1 MKKQKI
7 LLYSLLASTI
17 LCSASCRKYVEVEQ
31 NDKRT
36 LKTTDDYLYLLNNKG
51 NFETSYLFPLVTSDN
66 IASEVPASAA
76 SIWGGNTQLAY
87 LWSDNFFTGEQ
98 EDSGWNNMYKQI
110 YITNEILEGVMGSEK
125 GTQSQKLAV
134 AAEARVH
141 RAFAYFSLANQYAP
155 IYDPINIA
163 NQQGIPMLLT
173 PDLFQS
179 LNRAPLSRVYEQIIL
194 DLKTAIDNL
203 PNYPTFNYHPS
214 KIAAYAL
221 LSRVYLTMRNFE
233 ESAKYADFA
242 LALEPTI
249 LNLEDYTKNVSFPR
263 MIDDKEVLLSK
274 VSAGFML
281 GPLNPELVSL
291 YKEGD
296 LRLKLFIGNDPGT
309 YKGYKY
315 MKPVFNN
322 FGYANN
328 SYVGLSSPEILL
340 NRAEVYAR
348 QNNVAKV
355 VELLNLLRK
364 KRFTADKYVALTA
377 SDISKDLLQ
386 SVIDERRREF
396 VGTDLRWYDMRRL
409 TLDGNYF
416 KPISHTYNGQT
427 YTLTPGSPRLV
438 YPINERVLS
447 FNPEIGQNPR

>member
-1 MKKQKI
+1 MKIQNI
-7 LLYSLLASTI
+7 FLNSLLVSTI
-17 LCSASCRKYVEVEQ
+17 LFGTSCRKYVEVEQ
-31 NDKRT
+31 NGTRT
-36 LKTTDDYLYLLNNKG
+36 LKTTDDYRFLLNNKG

-66 IASEVPASAA
+66 IAPEVASTAA
-76 SIWGGNTQLAY
+76 SVWGGSTQLAY
-87 LWSDNFFTGEQ
+87 MWSDQFFTGEQ
-98 EDSGWNNMYKQI
+98 EDVGWNNLYKQI
-110 YITNEILEGVMGSEK
+110 YITNEILAGVMDSEK
-125 GTQSQKLAV
+125 GTESQKLTV

-155 IYDPINIA
+155 IYDPEKVS
-163 NQQGIPMLLT
+163 NQPGIPMLLT
-173 PDLFQS
+173 PDLFQN
-179 LNRAPLSRVYEQIIL
+179 LNRAPLSRVYDQIIL
-194 DLKTAIDNL
+194 DLKTAIENL
-203 PNYPTFNYHPS
+203 PNYPDFNYHPS

-233 ESAKYADFA
+233 EAGKYADLA

-249 LNLEDYTKNVSFPR
+249 LNLEDYTKNASFPR

-274 VSAGFML
+274 VSAGYIL
-281 GPLNPELVSL
+281 GPINPELISL
-291 YKEGD
+291 YNEDD

-315 MKPVFNN
+315 MKPVFNS
-322 FGYANN
+322 GYSNN

-340 NRAEVYAR
+340 NRAEIYAR
-348 QNNVAKV
+348 QNNTAKV
-355 VELLNLLRK
+355 VELLNMLRK
-364 KRFTADKYVALTA
+364 KRFTAAKYVAFTTA
-377 SDISKDLLQ
+377 DVTADLLK

-416 KPISHTYNGQT
+416 KPISRTFNGQSN
-427 YTLTPGSPRLV
+427 TLTSTSPRLI

>member
-87 LWSDNFFTGEQ
+87 LWSANFFTGEQ

-233 ESAKYADFA
+233 ESAKYADLA

-274 VSAGFML
+274 ISAGFML

-291 YKEGD
+291 YNDGD
-296 LRLKLFIGNDPGT
+296 LRLKLFIGNDPAT

-315 MKPVFNN
+315 MKPGFNS
-322 FGYANN
+322 GYANN

-364 KRFTADKYVALTA
+364 KRFTAEKYVALTA
-377 SDISKDLLQ
+377 SGISKDLLQ

-416 KPISHTYNGQT
+416 KPITHTYSGQT
-427 YTLTPGSPRLV
+427 STLTASSPRLI
-438 YPINERVLS
+438 YPVNERVLS
-447 FNPEIGQNPR
+447 YNPEIGQNPR